1 MENGKN
7 SIFFSSVCII
17 IVIAVVFL
25 LFGAKD
31 EKYYINRMVQFCRNY
46 DVEISNIP
54 LERVLVSIPENFD
67 EVYQNYN
74 EIQKKAGFDLEKYRG
89 KNVWRY
95 TFRVLNF
102 DHEKNVFA
110 NILMYDNKI
119 IGGDIMNP
127 ALDGFM
133 YPLNFK
139 KIGITVDQDSK

>member
-1 MENGKN
+1 METGKN
-7 SIFFSSVCII
+7 PMFFSSICII
-17 IVIAVVFL
+17 IIIAVVFL

-31 EKYYINRMVQFCRNY
+31 EKYYINQMVKFCKTN
-46 DVEISNIP
+46 DIVISNIP

-67 EVYQNYN
+67 DVYKNYN
-74 EIQKKAGFDLEKYRG
+74 EIQKKSGFDLEKYRG

-127 ALDGFM
+127 RVDGFM

-139 KIGITVDQDSK
+139 KMGITLEDDKK